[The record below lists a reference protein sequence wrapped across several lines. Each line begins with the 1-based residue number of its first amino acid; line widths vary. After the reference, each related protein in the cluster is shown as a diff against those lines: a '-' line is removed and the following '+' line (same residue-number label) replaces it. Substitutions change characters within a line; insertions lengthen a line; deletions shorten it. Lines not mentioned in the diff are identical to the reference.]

1 MKTTMSFISIV
12 IISIM
17 LTSHTIPVTVTGT
30 VTDAAGNPLSGV
42 LVKAK
47 PGSATAFTGNNG
59 FYRITPDDK
68 SLTLVFSLQGY
79 TTVTEKIAAPCR
91 TTGKRLPTRWLRSRS
106 RGRSPL
112 RIDRRRRIDR
122 TSPHGVTR

>member
-30 VTDAAGNPLSGV
+30 VTDAAGNPLPGV

-47 PGSATAFTGNNG
+47 PGSATAYTGNNG
-59 FYRITPDDK
+59 FYRITPEDK

-79 TTVTEKIAAPCR
+79 TTVTEKIAARNLINIVMNPSPVPE
-91 TTGKRLPTRWLRSRS
+91 KDVIKHKLEEQSRM
-106 RGRSPL
+106 
-112 RIDRRRRIDR
+112 
-122 TSPHGVTR
+122 